1 MITDDDDFLAM
12 QYAYGIADA
21 GQTHLVEARM
31 TADPEFSARVTEY
44 DLLFAGLESALSS
57 DVTQALPR
65 PSPGL
70 WDRIDRAIDD
80 IENAPDT
87 QTVRS
92 AERAWEPFLPGVHR
106 KVLRADRS
114 AGAMIALYR
123 LDPGAHIIAHCHGI
137 AEESLVLEG
146 AFEIDGMV
154 CRAGDMH
161 IAFAGSRHG
170 ALTSRT
176 GALLYVRGDL
186 EPRL

>member
-1 MITDDDDFLAM
+1 MTDDDDFLAM
-12 QYAYGIADA
+12 QYAYGVADA
-21 GQTHLVEARM
+21 GQMTALEARIA
-31 TADPEFSARVTEY
+31 TDAEFAARVSEY
-44 DLLFAGLESALSS
+44 DLLFAGLESQLDSGFS
-57 DVTQALPR
+57 PGLIQ

-70 WDRIDRAIDD
+70 WDRIERAIDD
-80 IENAPDT
+80 IEQVPGT
-87 QTVRS
+87 QTVRT
-92 AERAWEPFLPGVHR
+92 AERAWESFLPGVQR

-123 LDPGAHIIAHCHGI
+123 LDPGAHIVGHCHGI

-146 AFEIDGMV
+146 EFEIDGMV